1 MQSGGVGVVRGFL
14 SDESGQLHTIEGL
27 AAAGIMIATLFAVM
41 EGAVIITPQTG
52 LALDANLKQI
62 GDDALAV
69 LDAYDP
75 FDGIILKHYVAV
87 WNNTT
92 NNEIIY
98 DTITFGKGGQNALN
112 TSLNNLLP
120 DDILFNVDFVY
131 VNHSNQSDITVCRVI
146 DNGEPGTDAVV
157 SRRLVTLFANESDYT
172 LSPYWNST
180 VSVNDPQVVEVR
192 LTLWQV

>member
-1 MQSGGVGVVRGFL
+1 MLKDDFA
-14 SDESGQLHTIEGL
+14 QLHTIEGL

-62 GDDALAV
+62 GDDALTV

-75 FDGIILKHYVAV
+75 IDQIPLKQYVAS

-92 NNEIIY
+92 AGIESTN
-98 DTITFGKGGQNALN
+98 TTRFGGSAGYGLN
-112 TSLNNLLP
+112 KSLNCLLP
-120 DDILFNVDFVY
+120 NDTLFDVDFLY

-146 DNGEPGTDAVV
+146 DNGEPGTNAVV